1 MIGTRD
7 ARARGAATVR
17 SGGDRPDLAAAA
29 RRRSLRNHAFL
40 AALAYVPLLLTKP
53 GQVGADTKQY
63 LYLDPGRMLGRAA
76 SLWDPNVGLGTVW
89 WVQKPA

>member
-1 MIGTRD
+1 MIGTRE
-7 ARARGAATVR
+7 ARARGATTVW
-17 SGGDRPDLAAAA
+17 SGGDRPDLPGPS
-29 RRRSLRNHAFL
+29 RRRTLVDHGFL

-76 SLWDPNVGLGTVW
+76 SL
-89 WVQKPA
+89 